1 MIPAGP
7 TLDHVQL
14 AAPPESEAA
23 ARAFYSGLLGLTEI
37 EKPPPLQSRGGV
49 WFTLGSAQL
58 HIGVEDPFSP
68 ARKAHPALRWS
79 RPELQAVAGR
89 LQAAGAPVR
98 WDDALPGVLRFFTED
113 PWGNRLELLAY
124 SD

>member
-1 MIPAGP
+1 MPTAP

-14 AAPPESEAA
+14 AAPPECEAA
-23 ARAFYSGLLGLTEI
+23 ARAFYAGLLGLTEI
-37 EKPPPLQSRGGV
+37 EKPPALQSRGGV

-79 RPELQAVAGR
+79 RPDLQAVANR
-89 LQAAGAPVR
+89 LQEAGAPVR

-113 PWGNRLELLAY
+113 PWGNRLEFLAY